1 MERNRNGRFFFRV
14 EMNLNADREKRL
26 WLSRLRVTVKES
38 ESKARAHIVRHLTSI
53 SVASILSLSSLT
65 STIIHCLVLSSS
77 FSATHHY
84 APTAPAAPAA
94 HPSIARITPAL
105 QSTTRPAI
113 RSPPNRKTYPYLQGL
128 ELALGSL
135 APTMSTSLPTKS
147 SNALLS
153 VNFNQDHSCV
163 AVGTRD
169 GYSITNCEPFG
180 RVYTNHSGPTSLVE
194 MLFCTSLVA
203 LVATSDSDPKS
214 NASPR
219 RLQIVNTKRQSVI
232 CELLFPTAILGV
244 KLNRRRL
251 VVVLEHEIYIYD
263 ISNMKLLHTIETS
276 PNPMAICAL
285 SPSSDNCFLAYP
297 SPVPSPTS
305 PFAAGSTSGSAQAGD
320 VLIFDLLSLSVTNV
334 IQAHKTPISAL
345 ALNSTGT
352 LLATASD
359 KGTVIRVFSVPAAQ
373 KVHQF
378 RRGSYAAKIYSL
390 NFNSVSTLL
399 AVSSDTETVHIFKL
413 AKGAPP
419 KTVEID
425 TASDTSSPPTSANG
439 RATYDALQPTP
450 KPGLGGTLRRRSM
463 ALGRG
468 LTGSVGGYLPHSL
481 TEMWE
486 PSRDFAFLKLP
497 SPGVSSVVALSAT
510 LPHVMVVTSEGYFY
524 SYTIDLEQG
533 GECVLMKQYSLL
545 EGAGEGG
552 GASAGGE

>member
-1 MERNRNGRFFFRV
+1 
-14 EMNLNADREKRL
+14 
-26 WLSRLRVTVKES
+26 
-38 ESKARAHIVRHLTSI
+38 
-53 SVASILSLSSLT
+53 
-65 STIIHCLVLSSS
+65 
-77 FSATHHY
+77 
-84 APTAPAAPAA
+84 
-94 HPSIARITPAL
+94 
-105 QSTTRPAI
+105 
-113 RSPPNRKTYPYLQGL
+113 
-128 ELALGSL
+128 
-135 APTMSTSLPTKS
+135 MSTSLPTKS

-153 VNFNQDHSCV
+153 VNFNQDHSCI

-180 RVYTNHSGPTSLVE
+180 RVYTNASGPTSLVE

-203 LVATSDSDPKS
+203 LVATSDTDPKS

-251 VVVLEHEIYIYD
+251 VVVLEQEIYIYD

-285 SPSSDNCFLAYP
+285 SPSSENCYLAYP
-297 SPVPSPTS
+297 SPVASPTS
-305 PFAAGSTSGSAQAGD
+305 PFATGGDAGTGAAAGGSESSAGD

-413 AKGAPP
+413 SSGSKGRANSGGDVSPSISSFDGS
-419 KTVEID
+419 E
-425 TASDTSSPPTSANG
+425 SSSPPTRGYESFTKPKSA
-439 RATYDALQPTP
+439 
-450 KPGLGGTLRRRSM
+450 KSSLGGTLRRRSM

-468 LTGSVGGYLPHSL
+468 LSGSVGGYLPNSL

-497 SPGVSSVVALSAT
+497 SQGVSSVVALSST
-510 LPHVMVVTSEGYFY
+510 TPHVMVVTSEGYFY
-524 SYTIDLEQG
+524 SYGIDLENG

-545 EGAGEGG
+545 D
-552 GASAGGE
+552 AGGEEGSGAGRAEGGRGENGD

>member
-1 MERNRNGRFFFRV
+1 
-14 EMNLNADREKRL
+14 
-26 WLSRLRVTVKES
+26 
-38 ESKARAHIVRHLTSI
+38 
-53 SVASILSLSSLT
+53 
-65 STIIHCLVLSSS
+65 
-77 FSATHHY
+77 
-84 APTAPAAPAA
+84 
-94 HPSIARITPAL
+94 
-105 QSTTRPAI
+105 
-113 RSPPNRKTYPYLQGL
+113 
-128 ELALGSL
+128 
-135 APTMSTSLPTKS
+135 MSTSLPTKS

-180 RVYTNHSGPTSLVE
+180 RVYTNASGPTSLVE

-251 VVVLEHEIYIYD
+251 VVVLEQEIYIYD

-285 SPSSDNCFLAYP
+285 SPSSENCFLAYP

-305 PFAAGSTSGSAQAGD
+305 PFATAGSSTAGAGGAGGASSSGAAGSAGD

-359 KGTVIRVFSVPAAQ
+359 KGTVIRVFSVPAAH
-373 KVHQF
+373 KLHQF
-378 RRGSYAAKIYSL
+378 RRGSYAARIYSL
-390 NFNSVSTLL
+390 NFNAVSTLL

-413 AKGAPP
+413 ASGP
-419 KTVEID
+419 KFASTSSGGDGVGSFD
-425 TASDTSSPPTSANG
+425 AASDTSSPPGSTHGGAG
-439 RATYDALQPTP
+439 RVGGYEAFMGGKRKPTAS
-450 KPGLGGTLRRRSM
+450 GGGISGTLRRRSM

-468 LTGSVGGYLPHSL
+468 ITGSVGGYLPNSL

-497 SPGVSSVVALSAT
+497 TQGVSSVVALSAT
-510 LPHVMVVTSEGYFY
+510 TPHVMVVTSEGYFY
-524 SYTIDLEQG
+524 SYNIDLEHG
-533 GECVLMKQYSLL
+533 GECVLMKRKSLTPTL
-545 EGAGEGG
+545 SPSSSSERAKERGELTL
-552 GASAGGE
+552 

>member
-1 MERNRNGRFFFRV
+1 M
-14 EMNLNADREKRL
+14 
-26 WLSRLRVTVKES
+26 
-38 ESKARAHIVRHLTSI
+38 
-53 SVASILSLSSLT
+53 SS
-65 STIIHCLVLSSS
+65 
-77 FSATHHY
+77 
-84 APTAPAAPAA
+84 
-94 HPSIARITPAL
+94 
-105 QSTTRPAI
+105 
-113 RSPPNRKTYPYLQGL
+113 
-128 ELALGSL
+128 
-135 APTMSTSLPTKS
+135 SLPTKA

-153 VNFNQDHSCV
+153 VNFNQDHSCI

-180 RVYTNHSGPTSLVE
+180 RVYTNQFGATSLVE

-251 VVVLEHEIYIYD
+251 VVVLEQEIYIYD

-285 SPSSDNCFLAYP
+285 SPSSENCFLAYP

-305 PFAAGSTSGSAQAGD
+305 PFANTSGASSSSSATSGGNSSPGD
-320 VLIFDLLSLSVTNV
+320 VLIFDLLSLTVTNV

-345 ALNSTGT
+345 TFNSAGT

-359 KGTVIRVFSVPAAQ
+359 KGTVIRVFSVPGAQ
-373 KVHQF
+373 KLHQF
-378 RRGSYAAKIYSL
+378 RRGSYAARIYSL
-390 NFNSVSTLL
+390 NFNAVSTLL
-399 AVSSDTETVHIFKL
+399 CVSSATETVHIFKL
-413 AKGAPP
+413 SSSKGGGAGPWRGGP
-419 KTVEID
+419 GFDGSSIS
-425 TASDTSSPPTSANG
+425 ASPSLNSFDANSEASSTSPPGSANG
-439 RATYDALQPTP
+439 LGRNGGYEAFMGKGGKNKNGSS
-450 KPGLGGTLRRRSM
+450 KPAGSGSSGSGGLSGSLRRRSV

-468 LTGSVGGYLPHSL
+468 LTGSVGGYLPNSL

-497 SPGVSSVVALSAT
+497 TPGVSSVVALSPT
-510 LPHVMVVTSEGYFY
+510 TPQVMVVTSEGYFY
-524 SYTIDLEQG
+524 SYNIDLEHG

-545 EGAGEGG
+545 DSEGDTANHDT
-552 GASAGGE
+552 A

>member
-1 MERNRNGRFFFRV
+1 MKFWKMQDADASKAAAVPCIVCMYVEVCVRRV
-14 EMNLNADREKRL
+14 CVRDGP
-26 WLSRLRVTVKES
+26 TVQTNS
-38 ESKARAHIVRHLTSI
+38 HAQRSARAHTPFRSLHLATFNPPPIPSFPVPI
-53 SVASILSLSSLT
+53 HIYVHIPIHIDTLACEHNLST
-65 STIIHCLVLSSS
+65 
-77 FSATHHY
+77 
-84 APTAPAAPAA
+84 
-94 HPSIARITPAL
+94 
-105 QSTTRPAI
+105 
-113 RSPPNRKTYPYLQGL
+113 
-128 ELALGSL
+128 
-135 APTMSTSLPTKS
+135 TMSTPTPPNKAT
-147 SNALLS
+147 NALLS
-153 VNFNQDHSCV
+153 VNFNQDHSCI
-163 AVGTRD
+163 AVGTPT

-180 RVYTNHSGPTSLVE
+180 RVYTSNSGPTSLVE

-251 VVVLEHEIYIYD
+251 VVVLEQEIYIYD

-305 PFAAGSTSGSAQAGD
+305 PFANSSTSASGAPGAGANAGD

-373 KVHQF
+373 KLHQF
-378 RRGSYAAKIYSL
+378 RRGSYAARIYSL
-390 NFNSVSTLL
+390 NFNAVSTLL

-413 AKGAPP
+413 SSSKAASGSNGAAHQHHSGG
-419 KTVEID
+419 VGSNFD
-425 TASDTSSPPTSANG
+425 AASDTSSVSGGGGGGYEAFVGSRKSNASSASSAG
-439 RATYDALQPTP
+439 R
-450 KPGLGGTLRRRSM
+450 GGGFSGSLRRRSM

-468 LTGSVGGYLPHSL
+468 ITGSVGGYLPNSL
-481 TEMWE
+481 TELWE

-497 SPGVSSVVALSAT
+497 TPGVSSVVALSAT
-510 LPHVMVVTSEGYFY
+510 TPQVMVVTSEGYFY
-524 SYTIDLEQG
+524 SYNIDLEHG
-533 GECVLMKQYSLL
+533 GECILMKRKSIH
-545 EGAGEGG
+545 
-552 GASAGGE
+552 

>member
-1 MERNRNGRFFFRV
+1 
-14 EMNLNADREKRL
+14 
-26 WLSRLRVTVKES
+26 
-38 ESKARAHIVRHLTSI
+38 
-53 SVASILSLSSLT
+53 
-65 STIIHCLVLSSS
+65 
-77 FSATHHY
+77 
-84 APTAPAAPAA
+84 
-94 HPSIARITPAL
+94 
-105 QSTTRPAI
+105 
-113 RSPPNRKTYPYLQGL
+113 
-128 ELALGSL
+128 
-135 APTMSTSLPTKS
+135 MSTPSLPTKA

-180 RVYTNHSGPTSLVE
+180 RVYTNASGPTSLVE

-251 VVVLEHEIYIYD
+251 VVVLEQEIYIYD

-285 SPSSDNCFLAYP
+285 SPSSENCYLAYP

-305 PFAAGSTSGSAQAGD
+305 PFANSAGGSGGGGAGSSGGAAGGPSGGD

-373 KVHQF
+373 KLHQF
-378 RRGSYAAKIYSL
+378 RRGSYAARIYSL
-390 NFNSVSTLL
+390 NFNAVSTLL

-413 AKGAPP
+413 SSNP
-419 KTVEID
+419 KSQTSPSLASFD
-425 TASDTSSPPTSANG
+425 ANSDTSSPPGSTNNGVGGGRVGGYEAFMGGGGGAGKGRKSASSSTSSSG
-439 RATYDALQPTP
+439 
-450 KPGLGGTLRRRSM
+450 GGISGTLRRRSM

-468 LTGSVGGYLPHSL
+468 ITGSVGGYLPNSL

-497 SPGVSSVVALSAT
+497 TQGVSSVVALSAT
-510 LPHVMVVTSEGYFY
+510 TPHVMVVTSEGYFY
-524 SYTIDLEQG
+524 SYNIDLEHG

-545 EGAGEGG
+545 DGDPDTPSGG
-552 GASAGGE
+552 TSNGD